1 MKASDARPI
10 TICSIWYRIWAPT
23 LCNDASSVWSTS
35 TGTCAHALRSWMK
48 SKDFPDV
55 RPSVLFHACTNVYA
69 DVSCQPSPV
78 TVGSL
83 IGLAAHNCVRGGGPG
98 CSRHGLSLVVT
109 SSSISSFRGYS
120 HLADVGCPCCYSC
133 LRCYFQHC
141 AAVVPSSDQ
150 PSACHRGCRAVV
162 AGLISARPLCLRCQ
176 IPSCSRACVVDQVPK
191 LALADEGF

>member
-1 MKASDARPI
+1 MRSFQIGRFRSETLDALADLFQIFAQASPTQLHQSRAMKASDARPI

-48 SKDFPDV
+48 SKDFADV
-55 RPSVLFHACTNVYA
+55 RPSVLFHSCTNVYA

-83 IGLAAHNCVRGGGPG
+83 IGLAAHNRVKGGGPG

-109 SSSISSFRGYS
+109 SSSISSSFLTGVLSPYLFRGYS
-120 HLADVGCPCCYSC
+120 HLAAVSCPCCYSC

-141 AAVVPSSDQ
+141 V
-150 PSACHRGCRAVV
+150 
-162 AGLISARPLCLRCQ
+162 L
-176 IPSCSRACVVDQVPK
+176 SCCPF
-191 LALADEGF
+191 L